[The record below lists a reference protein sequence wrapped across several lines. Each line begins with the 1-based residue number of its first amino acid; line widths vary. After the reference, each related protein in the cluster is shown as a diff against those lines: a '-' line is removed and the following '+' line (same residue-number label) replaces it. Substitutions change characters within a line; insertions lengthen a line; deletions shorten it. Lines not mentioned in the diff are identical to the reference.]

1 MDVIEFC
8 GCNATATRSG
18 PRSIARAHM
27 VVAARVGEG
36 THRVNHAH
44 HGILDPEISAAR
56 IPVC

>member
-1 MDVIEFC
+1 
-8 GCNATATRSG
+8 
-18 PRSIARAHM
+18 M